1 MKVIPAIDLM
11 NRKVVRLSRGDPA
24 TAKVYDHW
32 GTPVQVAMKW
42 KAEGAE
48 RLHIIDLDA
57 AFGIGNNL
65 PVIKEIA
72 ETAALPI
79 QVGGGIRRVEDAE
92 KILTTGIQHAI
103 LGALAFSEPNAIA
116 KIRGKFGLESIIV
129 ALDNRDGRVMV
140 EGWKTETGS
149 TMWEAMEKFVK
160 LGVTTFLITSIA
172 QDGMLQGP
180 DLETLSEAATYPGVK
195 VIAAGGIG
203 SLGDLVALKQVGVES
218 VVVGKALYEGRFT
231 LKEAIKTTED
241 AETDAVS

>member
-11 NRKVVRLSRGDPA
+11 KGKVVRLSRGDPA
-24 TAKVYDHW
+24 TAKVYDQW
-32 GTPVQVAMKW
+32 GTPVQVALKW

-72 ETAALPI
+72 ETVALPI
-79 QVGGGIRRVEDAE
+79 QVGGGIRTVESAE
-92 KILTTGIQHAI
+92 KILTAGIRYVI
-103 LGALAFSEPNAIA
+103 LGALAFSQPDAIA
-116 KIRGKFGLESIIV
+116 RLRGKFGLESMIV
-129 ALDNRDGRVMV
+129 ALDNKDGRVMV
-140 EGWKTETGS
+140 EGWKTGIGF
-149 TMWEAMEKFVK
+149 TMWEAMEKFVN

-180 DLETLSEAATYPGVK
+180 DLETLSEASTYPGVK
-195 VIAAGGIG
+195 VIAAGGIS

-231 LKEAIKTTED
+231 LKEAIKTVE
-241 AETDAVS
+241 AN

>member
-11 NRKVVRLSRGDPA
+11 NGKVVRLSRGDPS
-24 TAKVYDHW
+24 TAKIYEQW

-57 AFGIGNNL
+57 AFDLGNNL
-65 PVIKEIA
+65 PVIREIS
-72 ETAALPI
+72 ETVALPI
-79 QVGGGIRRVEDAE
+79 QVGGGIRTVEAAE
-92 KILTTGIQHAI
+92 KLLTSGVRYVI
-103 LGALAFSEPNAIA
+103 LGSLAFSDPDAIA
-116 KIRGKFGLESIIV
+116 RIRGKFGVESMLV

-140 EGWKTETGS
+140 EGWKTETDF
-149 TMWEAMEKFVK
+149 TMWDAMEKFVK

-180 DLETLSEAATYPGVK
+180 DLETLSEACTYPGVK

-203 SLGDLVALKQVGVES
+203 GLGDLVALKQVGVEG

-231 LKEAIKTTED
+231 LKEAIKTIKE
-241 AETDAVS
+241 A